1 MNEAIKLHED
11 NRGKLAVRSRVS
23 VNNKYDL
30 SLAYTP
36 GVADACKEIKKNK
49 ERAYDLTNKWNYV
62 AVVSDGS
69 AVLGLGNIGPE
80 AGLPVMEGKAVLFKE
95 FGNVDAFPL
104 CINNEDPEEIINFV
118 QMIEPTFGGIN
129 LEDICAPKCF
139 YIEKRLRETLNIP
152 VFHDDQHGAAII
164 ILAALK
170 NAAKLTGKN
179 LKELKVVS
187 IGIGAAGGA
196 TIKMLQAAGITNI
209 VAVDKKGIINKD
221 QPETIM
227 NDFHKEIANSTN
239 PEKLN
244 GGLDEAI
251 VDADVFIGT
260 SIGGLLKKEMV
271 KKMKKDPII
280 FAAAN
285 PVPEIYPEDA
295 KEAGAKIIAT
305 GRSDFPNQINNV
317 LVFPGLF
324 RGALDVRASEINDQ
338 MKLAAVDALA
348 EMIPEIELKTE
359 RIIPGAFD
367 KNVGYNIAFAVAKAA
382 VESGVAK
389 ISLTD
394 EEIAEKIKKS
404 FEAI

>member
-1 MNEAIKLHED
+1 MNESIKLHEE
-11 NRGKLAVRSRVS
+11 NRGKLTVKSRVRIQ
-23 VNNKYDL
+23 NKEDL

-36 GVADACKEIKKNK
+36 GVADVCKEIKKNK
-49 ERAYDLTNKWNYV
+49 DRVYDLTNKWNYV
-62 AVVSDGS
+62 AIVSDGS

-104 CINNEDPEEIINFV
+104 CINNQDSEEIINFV
-118 QMIEPTFGGIN
+118 EMIQPTFGGIN

-139 YIEKRLRETLNIP
+139 YIEKMLKEKLNIP

-170 NAAKLTGKN
+170 NALKFTNKN
-179 LKELKVVS
+179 LDDLKVVS

-196 TIKMLQAAGITNI
+196 TIKMLQAAGIKNI
-209 VAVDKKGIINKD
+209 VAVDKNGIINKND
-221 QPETIM
+221 PKTLL
-227 NDFHKEIANSTN
+227 NDFHKEISESTN
-239 PEKLN
+239 PENLS
-244 GGLDEAI
+244 GGLGEAL
-251 VDADVFIGT
+251 VNADVFIGT
-260 SIGGLLKKEMV
+260 SVGGLLTKDMV
-271 KKMKKDPII
+271 KKMNKDPII

-295 KEAGAKIIAT
+295 KKAGAKIVAT

-324 RGALDVRASEINDQ
+324 RGALDVRASDINDE

-348 EMIPEIELKTE
+348 KMVPESELTVDK
-359 RIIPGAFD
+359 IIPAPFD
-367 KNVGYNIAFAVAKAA
+367 RDVGYNIAFEVAKAA
-382 VESGVAK
+382 VRSGVARLP
-389 ISLTD
+389 LTD
-394 EEIAEKIKKS
+394 EEISQKIKKS
-404 FEAI
+404 FEIL